1 MNAMKL
7 SEWINRALYNKDKN
21 IAKQELQNFTLLFAS
36 TLLALALVEF
46 TIRVTGIDIPRR
58 SDIRAL
64 NGIMRPGY
72 PEFYRF
78 EPNTRTVAV
87 SPSAEFA
94 VEYQINRV
102 GMRDIHHAPYKKPG
116 TTRIVFLGDSLT
128 EGYGIELHLS
138 YPYLIQSLSGGKFDC
153 INAAM
158 RGMSPADYAFR
169 IQNVLD
175 IYKDIDVLVLSLNGK
190 DFYDDEKYEKQFGL
204 KVNPSDHSITRLPF
218 SESEPYYFRHAGPL
232 AFPLS
237 RIRVSWLLVPWLYD
251 SPSLPRISLML
262 EATLAG
268 QILSLYKSA
277 KVTGIEIANHPGNT
291 TRITFPLNSATVL
304 TPDQVNQLW
313 QLFKSEVYDHFQT
326 IRPDFNQKES
336 YIVSAKQAQR
346 TFSYLDVIHRI
357 SLTNRFKIYMIYL
370 PFLDELRNHIE
381 LWFMQYGKDHPD
393 IQYISLTKPLLDACL
408 NSEEAIYFPIEGH
421 LTAAGHRAV
430 AEPLYRVFHE
440 SCPG

>member
-1 MNAMKL
+1 MKTMKFI
-7 SEWINRALYNKDKN
+7 EWIHLTRN
-21 IAKQELQNFTLLFAS
+21 IIYRLIVKQTIHNFTLLIFS
-36 TLLALALVEF
+36 ILLALVLGEF
-46 TIRVTGIDIPRR
+46 AIRVTDIDIPRR

-64 NGIMRPGY
+64 HGIMRPGY

-94 VEYQINRV
+94 VEYRINRV
-102 GMRDIHHAPYKKPG
+102 GMRDIDHTTYKKPG

-128 EGYGIELHLS
+128 EGYGVELHQS

-190 DFYDDEKYEKQFGL
+190 EFYDDEKYEKQYGL
-204 KVNPSDHSITRLPF
+204 KVNPAGHSITRCSF
-218 SESEPYYFRHAGPL
+218 SESNPYYFCHAGPL

-237 RIRVSWLLVPWLYD
+237 RIRVSWLLVPWLYE
-251 SPSLPRISLML
+251 SPSLPRISLVL
-262 EATLAG
+262 EDRLAG
-268 QILSLYKSA
+268 QITSLYKSA

-313 QLFKSEVYDHFQT
+313 QLFKSEVYGHFQT
-326 IRPDFNQKES
+326 IRPDFNQKGPHT
-336 YIVSAKQAQR
+336 VSAKQAQR
-346 TFSYLDVIHRI
+346 TFSYLDAIRKI
-357 SLTNRFKIYMIYL
+357 GLDNLIKIYMVYL
-370 PFLDELRNHIE
+370 PFLDNLHNDIE
-381 LWFMQYGKDHPD
+381 RWYEEYCENHPD
-393 IQYISLTKPLLDACL
+393 IQYVSLTKPLLDACL
-408 NSEEAIYFPIEGH
+408 EGDEAIYFPIEGH
-421 LTAAGHRAV
+421 LTAAGHRAA
-430 AEPLYRVFHE
+430 AEPLYRVFRE
-440 SCPG
+440 GCFR